1 MKQKIII
8 VLLVLSMLLPGCTAA
23 QSGAATVGTQAKSDF
38 ISYEDSKRIT
48 DILSASFDG
57 FDCNIF
63 VTNGDTGVEFSLSMK
78 CSVNTKIFADFV
90 VWFSA
95 NVLEVTDGSDI
106 PISKVDITFF
116 DTITN
121 DLITWE
127 STDGKTGRL
136 IDLTSNQSVIKSITP
151 AEIQEKYGSAEL
163 DFPIT
168 GK

>member
-23 QSGAATVGTQAKSDF
+23 QSGSTTVGTQAKKDF
-38 ISYEDSKRIT
+38 ISYEDSKKIT
-48 DILSASFDG
+48 DILSAAFDG

-63 VTNGDTGVEFSLSMK
+63 VTNGDAGVEFSLSMK
-78 CSVNTKIFADFV
+78 CSINTKIFADFV

-106 PISKVDITFF
+106 PISKVDVTFF

-127 STDGKTGRL
+127 SSDGKIGRL
-136 IDLTSNQSVIKSITP
+136 IDLTSNQSVIESITP
-151 AEIQEKYGSAEL
+151 GEMQEKYGSAEL

>member
-23 QSGAATVGTQAKSDF
+23 QSGPTTAGTQAKNDF
-38 ISYEDSKRIT
+38 ISYEDSKKYT
-48 DILSASFDG
+48 DILSAAFDG
-57 FDCNIF
+57 FDCHIF
-63 VTNGDTGVEFSLSMK
+63 VTNGDAGVEFSLSMK

-106 PISKVDITFF
+106 PISKVDVTFF

-127 STDGKTGRL
+127 SADGKNGKL
-136 IDLTSNQSVIKSITP
+136 IDLTSNQSVIESITP
-151 AEIQEKYGSAEL
+151 SEIQKKYGSAEL